1 VSPDIALVISG
12 EMPVLDPA
20 TDAAVTAHW
29 EVAAA
34 GRALFNGRVFS
45 ADTIT
50 PGTLAGHWT
59 EYRRIVAQMADPG
72 LISVLRIRSLAVCG
86 VLCCPDGI
94 VVGRREPRSVYQPGL
109 WQLPPAGSVDH
120 GAGRPGGADWRHAIL
135 AELQEEL
142 GMPPESAARLTP
154 FCLVQHPT
162 GVLDLGI
169 RIDTAMS
176 ATEILARHTSLG
188 DGEYDQLRIIP
199 QADLIGTIE
208 SEGETLVPA
217 ATLFLR
223 ELPEYPTR

>member
-1 VSPDIALVISG
+1 
-12 EMPVLDPA
+12 
-20 TDAAVTAHW
+20 
-29 EVAAA
+29 
-34 GRALFNGRVFS
+34 
-45 ADTIT
+45 
-50 PGTLAGHWT
+50 
-59 EYRRIVAQMADPG
+59 
-72 LISVLRIRSLAVCG
+72 
-86 VLCCPDGI
+86 
-94 VVGRREPRSVYQPGL
+94 
-109 WQLPPAGSVDH
+109 
-120 GAGRPGGADWRHAIL
+120 
-135 AELQEEL
+135 
-142 GMPPESAARLTP
+142 MPPESAARLTP